1 MSPLHGSSSFL
12 SWKKKKGL
20 PFVDPKTP
28 FLVWCGSSS
37 YWWSDRLLTPLAH
50 PHPNANEIIET
61 GPITPLHSSTQPDWI
76 KMAEAWT
83 LRDAHNLNKTFD
95 YIALWLKKTIW
106 YIELHPWLA
115 DLNIEILSWII
126 GQSLMRAEGFQ
137 DRVNFIWCIYP
148 TPSSWASYME
158 SVNTWK

>member
-1 MSPLHGSSSFL
+1 MLYRTKCLLSMVLPPSFL
-12 SWKKKKGL
+12 EKKKKGL

-37 YWWSDRLLTPLAH
+37 YWWSDRLLTPL
-50 PHPNANEIIET
+50 PSRPT
-61 GPITPLHSSTQPDWI
+61 PMKWLKLGPSHHFTLLSQPDWI

-115 DLNIEILSWII
+115 DLNIEILPWII
-126 GQSLMRAEGFQ
+126 GQGLMGAEGFQ
-137 DRVNFIWCIYP
+137 DRVNFIWCTYP
-148 TPSSWASYME
+148 TPSS
-158 SVNTWK
+158 